1 MTKRL
6 IVFFFTLILPT
17 LAWTQNNNSFAEL
30 FKEGTQH
37 YVAKEYE
44 KSRDAFAKAVE
55 IDPHNATALTNLA
68 LAQFQLGKK
77 PLAVGLLRKALAA
90 DPELA
95 TARAGLKYVLSQMEN
110 RDVPHQ
116 LETYESVR
124 AKLLAPVPL
133 PAYLILTAVLLFA
146 AGWTLLSYLGR
157 RRAALHE
164 EKTPPAVPVLG
175 VIFSLGFLVFL
186 TLLSLKIYD
195 SSIVRATISED
206 KVSLQTAPGENQA
219 AILDLYGGMEVIVK
233 TNDKEWSQV
242 TYPGSLTGWIKS
254 SSLIITSGQ

>member
-17 LAWTQNNNSFAEL
+17 LAWTQNNSFAEF

-90 DPELA
+90 DPELS
-95 TARAGLKYVLSQMEN
+95 TARTGLKFVLSQMEN

-133 PAYLILTAVLLFA
+133 LAYLILTAVLLFA

-157 RRAALHE
+157 RRTALSE
-164 EKTPPAVPVLG
+164 EKAPPAIPALG
-175 VIFSLGFLVFL
+175 VIFSVGFIAFL
-186 TLLSLKIYD
+186 TLLTLKIYD
-195 SSIVRATISED
+195 SNITRATIAED

-233 TNDKEWSQV
+233 ANDKEWSQV